1 MNQILK
7 LTMEDI
13 AIVIKALD
21 FASHRHRNQF
31 RKGAEKIPYI
41 NHPIQVANLLVN
53 DGGENDPVLIAAAIL
68 HDVIED
74 TVGNATERQ
83 ELINEMSG
91 IFNKEIMSVSL
102 EVTDDKTLEKKVRK
116 QLQIDDA
123 NHKSVRA
130 KKLKIA
136 DKIMNVRDITNNPP
150 SDWPIERI
158 IEYLDWSEKVVAG
171 LRGVNIRLENLFDES
186 LEIGRSK
193 YQLINNSLNDKDNK
207 NKF

>member
-1 MNQILK
+1 
-7 LTMEDI
+7 MEDI